1 MEFLAKLLNPLA
13 ITLLAVAIL
22 LLARRLNR
30 RRPYQLA
37 DLKRWGISPD
47 DVRLSTG
54 DDRGP
59 LGAYKDDRRGLR
71 LVSETGLRAEDRVM
85 VLALDFYDR
94 AVKCPRAAEGLAA
107 LRIAENLMAARS
119 AEALAA

>member
-13 ITLLAVAIL
+13 LTILALAIL
-22 LLARRLNR
+22 VLARRLNR

-59 LGAYKDDRRGLR
+59 LGAYEEDRRGLR

-85 VLALDFYDR
+85 VLALNFYDR
-94 AVKCPRAAEGLAA
+94 AVRCPRAAEGLAA
-107 LRIAENLMAARS
+107 LRIAENLMTARL

>member
-13 ITLLAVAIL
+13 IILLALAVL
-22 LLARRLNR
+22 VLARRLNR
-30 RRPYQLA
+30 RRPYQLT
-37 DLKRWGISPD
+37 DLQRLGISPD

-59 LGAYKDDRRGLR
+59 LGAFEDDSRGLR
-71 LVSETGLRAEDRVM
+71 LVSKNGLRAEDRVM

-94 AVKCPRAAEGLAA
+94 AVRCPRAAEGLAA
-107 LRIAENLMAARS
+107 LRIAENLMIARS

>member
-1 MEFLAKLLNPLA
+1 MEFPVELLNP
-13 ITLLAVAIL
+13 VAIGILALAL
-22 LLARRLNR
+22 LLLRRALMR

-47 DVRLSTG
+47 DIRLSTG

-59 LGAYKDDRRGLR
+59 LGAYEEDRRGLR

-94 AVKCPRAAEGLAA
+94 AVRCPRAAEGLAA
-107 LRIAENLMAARS
+107 LRIAENLMTARL

>member
-13 ITLLAVAIL
+13 IILLALAVL
-22 LLARRLNR
+22 VLARRLNR
-30 RRPYQLA
+30 RRPYQLT
-37 DLKRWGISPD
+37 DLQRLGISPD

-59 LGAYKDDRRGLR
+59 LGAFEDDRRGLR
-71 LVSETGLRAEDRVM
+71 LVSKNGLRAEDRVM

-94 AVKCPRAAEGLAA
+94 AVRCPRAAEGLAA
-107 LRIAENLMAARS
+107 LRIAENLMTARS

>member
-13 ITLLAVAIL
+13 IILLALAVL
-22 LLARRLNR
+22 VLARRLNR
-30 RRPYQLA
+30 RRPYQLT
-37 DLKRWGISPD
+37 DLQRLGISPD

-54 DDRGP
+54 VDRGP
-59 LGAYKDDRRGLR
+59 LGAYEEDRRGLR
-71 LVSETGLRAEDRVM
+71 LVSKNGLRAEDRVM

-94 AVKCPRAAEGLAA
+94 AVRCPRAAEGLAA
-107 LRIAENLMAARS
+107 LRIAENLMTARS

>member
-13 ITLLAVAIL
+13 IILLALAVL
-22 LLARRLNR
+22 VLARRLNR
-30 RRPYQLA
+30 RRPYQLT
-37 DLKRWGISPD
+37 DLQRLGISPD

-59 LGAYKDDRRGLR
+59 LGAYEEDRRGLR
-71 LVSETGLRAEDRVM
+71 LVSKNGLRAEDRVM

-94 AVKCPRAAEGLAA
+94 AVRCPRAAEGLAA
-107 LRIAENLMAARS
+107 LRIAENLMTARS